1 MTARRHMLLSLT
13 AATLGLAVLV
23 SVCVGGAAWRLT
35 TGDSSD
41 ASCDTA
47 PIRFTL
53 KAPRLDALTLDGD
66 PWSLDRLRG
75 KVVLVHFWATWCAPC
90 LDQVPTIR
98 ALQDRF
104 GERGDFK
111 IVNVGIASSP
121 GDLRATAARH
131 RIPGEVVW
139 FPDKIDTLPP
149 GFRVWGLPTTWLI
162 SRTGRMGPAPLE
174 KEGVPDLIAGVIASG
189 E

>member
-1 MTARRHMLLSLT
+1 MSARRRMLLRLT

-23 SVCVGGAAWRLT
+23 SVCVGGVAWRPM
-35 TGDSSD
+35 TGDSTD
-41 ASCDTA
+41 ARCDTS

-53 KAPRLDALTLDGD
+53 KAPRLDALTLDGE

-75 KVVLVHFWATWCAPC
+75 KVVLVHFWATWCTPC
-90 LDQVPTIR
+90 LDQIPTIR

-104 GERGDFK
+104 REIADFE

-121 GDLRATAARH
+121 ADLRATSARH
-131 RIPGEVVW
+131 RMPGEIVR
-139 FPDKIDTLPP
+139 FPGKIDDLPS
-149 GFRVWGLPTTWLI
+149 GFRVWGLPTTWLV

-174 KEGVPDLIAGVIASG
+174 KEGVPDLVAGVLASG